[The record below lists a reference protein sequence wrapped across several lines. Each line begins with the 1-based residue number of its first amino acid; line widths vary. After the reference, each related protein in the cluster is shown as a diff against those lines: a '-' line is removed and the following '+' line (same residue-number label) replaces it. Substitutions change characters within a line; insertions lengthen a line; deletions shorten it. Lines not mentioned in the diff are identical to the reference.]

1 MALTNKAEIIK
12 FCNEINKKE
21 GSGTIYTIDS
31 EYANLK
37 INRWSTGIEDLDAI
51 IGGGMPEGRVVE
63 IFGAEGS
70 GKTTLL
76 YHLMSMHSICLD
88 IPIEGCVDK
97 DTEFFNG
104 KQWKKISEYE
114 EGEKVLQ
121 YNEDGTATLELP
133 DKYHKKQA
141 CQMWH
146 VTCNRLDMVLSEY
159 HNVVYQSLGT
169 KEPKIKSFHDIRLKC
184 ERNKEGF
191 NGNIPKT
198 FSYSQG
204 GINLTD
210 DAIRLMVAV
219 FADGS
224 FTRTQSGQ
232 CYVGLRKQRKIERL
246 KGLLERNGI
255 EYRTKENG
263 KTLFF
268 IFYAPLR
275 EKHYPQG
282 WYQMTNKQL
291 AVVIDEMQYWDGWKF
306 PEGSTQLPGFTTTC
320 KEDADFIQ
328 FAYTALGYA
337 AYITTRDTRG
347 KETVIEGHLVK
358 VKKIAYNVCSGSRSD
373 KASMRRLNIKPFETE
388 DGLMYCFTTKSKMW
402 VMRRNDKIC
411 VTGNTF
417 DAVRAKVFGNKPK
430 QMLVY
435 RAKYGEDAM
444 NKTIRFS
451 KAGIP
456 LIGIDSVPSLIPK
469 DDAEKVLKSAARDS
483 IEEQRIG
490 GTARLLNKYLPVI
503 EEIIEVTGTT
513 LIFTN
518 QVRDK
523 MQAMMF
529 GEKTDT
535 PGGHKLKHACSLRI
549 AVARRAWIEIPNK
562 NPSNSAKTEKVG
574 FIMKCKVQKSKVCN
588 PLGEC
593 EIPCFFDRGFVSFD
607 EVKSIRAEL
616 MAKSAKAYGKR
627 SSKVDLDDYDDEYEE
642 GGDWED
648 GEE

>member
-37 INRWSTGIEDLDAI
+37 INRWSTGIEDLDVI
-51 IGGGMPEGRVVE
+51 IGGGMPEGRVIE
-63 IFGAEGS
+63 IYGPEGCIDGDTTIRCTYGKKNTSMPIKELYRRFHKIPTGDNRKDRCLEYEGDFQIRSIDDSNGRVLSQKIADVVDSGTKECYEVITESGKKITCTMDHKFLNRPKQYLPLSELVVGDTVYVHNCTRVHSGEGRPKYKDVMVKYHPLAYKKRVTANGYKGKKRAYEYTWYQRAVHVVMYEAYINDYTYEEFIDVLNNESKEFIDQLWFVDLSKYDVHHIDFDSFNNSIENLQLLEKKEHNRLHAMAKIKNLSYVVTKDRISSVTHVGKRHTYDIKCYAPNNNYIANDFVVHNS

-88 IPIEGCVDK
+88 IPIEG
-97 DTEFFNG
+97 
-104 KQWKKISEYE
+104 
-114 EGEKVLQ
+114 
-121 YNEDGTATLELP
+121 
-133 DKYHKKQA
+133 
-141 CQMWH
+141 
-146 VTCNRLDMVLSEY
+146 
-159 HNVVYQSLGT
+159 
-169 KEPKIKSFHDIRLKC
+169 
-184 ERNKEGF
+184 
-191 NGNIPKT
+191 
-198 FSYSQG
+198 
-204 GINLTD
+204 
-210 DAIRLMVAV
+210 
-219 FADGS
+219 
-224 FTRTQSGQ
+224 
-232 CYVGLRKQRKIERL
+232 
-246 KGLLERNGI
+246 
-255 EYRTKENG
+255 
-263 KTLFF
+263 
-268 IFYAPLR
+268 
-275 EKHYPQG
+275 
-282 WYQMTNKQL
+282 
-291 AVVIDEMQYWDGWKF
+291 
-306 PEGSTQLPGFTTTC
+306 
-320 KEDADFIQ
+320 
-328 FAYTALGYA
+328 
-337 AYITTRDTRG
+337 
-347 KETVIEGHLVK
+347 
-358 VKKIAYNVCSGSRSD
+358 
-373 KASMRRLNIKPFETE
+373 
-388 DGLMYCFTTKSKMW
+388 
-402 VMRRNDKIC
+402 
-411 VTGNTF
+411 TF
-417 DAVRAKVFGNKPK
+417 DAERAKVFGNKPK

-444 NKTIRFS
+444 NKTIRFG

-490 GTARLLNKYLPVI
+490 GTARLLTKYLPVI

-535 PGGHKLKHACSLRI
+535 PGGRKLKHACSLRI

-562 NPSNSAKTEKVG
+562 NPSNSARTEKVG

-607 EVKSIRAEL
+607 EVKEIRAEL
-616 MAKSAKAYGKR
+616 MAKNVKAYGKR
-627 SSKVDLDDYDDEYEE
+627 SSKVDLDDYDYE
-642 GGDWED
+642 GK
-648 GEE
+648 